1 MRIVRLA
8 VSILVA
14 AGFSSAAAATEPY
27 RLGVGDEIRLVIA
40 DVPEMTGSFPISSD
54 GTIALPVVS
63 DVPLAGLTLEEAKTA
78 LRNRLGKNVVNLSMA
93 VEISRYRPFFI
104 LGDVQKPG
112 SYNWLPDLT
121 IEKAVALAGGYR
133 AHSDLFQAAVT
144 GIRASESRH
153 VAERELAQ
161 ARVLEARLKAELEG
175 KTTFS
180 YDPETSDPVL
190 RRYIA
195 EAVAAQQEMFR
206 SRADGLAEQLAL
218 LNKEKQIRSDEIS
231 ALNGRMEGHKRLADQ
246 LNGEISS
253 VRDYVSRGL
262 SPTSRLNELI
272 REQSRVQSD
281 TLQSHVLLNQARE
294 GLNRVE
300 SQLASLPRER
310 HLQILSELKE
320 TDAGIA
326 RLASQLKGDEAIMLE
341 ADSAQSALP
350 KLQMSAKLTRNG
362 TVQIISNPLA
372 PVRAGDVVTIER
384 QVERSQAQT
393 KAPQVRADLP
403 RGLE

>member
-1 MRIVRLA
+1 MRVVRLA
-8 VSILVA
+8 VSILIA
-14 AGFSSAAAATEPY
+14 AGFSAAAAADPY

-78 LRNRLGKNVVNLSMA
+78 LRNRLSKNVVNLSMA
-93 VEISRYRPFFI
+93 VEISRFRPFFI

-161 ARVLEARLKAELEG
+161 ARVLEARLKAELAG
-175 KTTFS
+175 QTTFS
-180 YDPETSDPVL
+180 YDPETADPVL
-190 RRYIA
+190 RRYVA

-300 SQLASLPRER
+300 SQLASLPRDR

-362 TVQIISNPLA
+362 TVQVISNPLA
-372 PVRAGDVVTIER
+372 PVQAGDVVTIER

>member
-1 MRIVRLA
+1 
-8 VSILVA
+8 
-14 AGFSSAAAATEPY
+14 
-27 RLGVGDEIRLVIA
+27 
-40 DVPEMTGSFPISSD
+40 
-54 GTIALPVVS
+54 
-63 DVPLAGLTLEEAKTA
+63 LTLEEAKTA

-362 TVQIISNPLA
+362 AVQVISNPLA
-372 PVRAGDVVTIER
+372 PVQAGDVVTIER

>member
-372 PVRAGDVVTIER
+372 PVQAGDVVTIER

>member
-1 MRIVRLA
+1 MRVVRLA
-8 VSILVA
+8 VSILIA
-14 AGFSSAAAATEPY
+14 AGFSAAAAAEPY

-63 DVPLAGLTLEEAKTA
+63 DVPLAGLTLEEAKAA

-93 VEISRYRPFFI
+93 VEISRFRPFFI

-190 RRYIA
+190 RRYVA

-300 SQLASLPRER
+300 SQLASLPRDR

-362 TVQIISNPLA
+362 AVQVISNPLA
-372 PVRAGDVVTIER
+372 PVQAGDVVTIER

>member
-14 AGFSSAAAATEPY
+14 AGFSSAAAAEPY

-93 VEISRYRPFFI
+93 VEISRFRPFFI

-190 RRYIA
+190 RRYVA

-246 LNGEISS
+246 LNGEIAS